1 MMIFALVLLGTLVAA
16 MLAGAVALS
25 RQTRAQPGRARRPR
39 SRRARWLPIAAAVV
53 LAAAGSAALMAL
65 LGREALPILGVLA
78 VCALYGGLI
87 TWAATSGPKR
97 GGGEDDDHSDDGG
110 SGWDDGPS
118 PTIPGGGLRIDWE
131 RFERDAFRAYQVHRH
146 LEPAAAP
153 A

>member
-25 RQTRAQPGRARRPR
+25 RQTRAQPERARRPR

-53 LAAAGSAALMAL
+53 LAAAGSAGLMAL
-65 LGREALPILGVLA
+65 LGRDALPILGVLA

-97 GGGEDDDHSDDGG
+97 GGEDDDHSDDGG

-118 PTIPGGGLRIDWE
+118 PTILGGGLRIDWE

>member
-1 MMIFALVLLGTLVAA
+1 
-16 MLAGAVALS
+16 
-25 RQTRAQPGRARRPR
+25 
-39 SRRARWLPIAAAVV
+39 
-53 LAAAGSAALMAL
+53 MAL